1 MQEIKA
7 VKRSD
12 IIQINEWTYEISDTY
27 RSDMR
32 VPARFFAS
40 EKLLDDI
47 LKDNALWQLVN
58 VATLPGIVGYAYA
71 MPDIHQGY
79 GFPIGGVAAFD
90 IANGGVISPGG
101 IGYDINCG
109 VRLLRSNLTRGEIA
123 PRLQDLATA
132 LFGIVPSGV
141 GRGGKLRLH
150 GADLDAVLAGGAQQM
165 VTLGYGTQDDIIHC
179 EEEGKLP
186 FAQPDLVSKQ
196 AKGRGADQL
205 GTLGSGNHF
214 MEVQYVDEIYDEAAA
229 EAFGLRKGLV
239 TIMIHCGSRGL
250 GHQVCTDYVRLMTQK
265 QKEFGIILAD
275 RELVCA
281 PFTSPIAQEYWG
293 AMGAAAN
300 YAWANR
306 HLIAHW
312 ARQAWQ
318 GILGT
323 SAMLETVYD
332 LCHNI
337 GKVETH
343 KYQGTLRSLIMHRK
357 GATRAFGPGSEFIPE
372 LYRTVGQPVLIPG
385 TMGTASYVMAGTS
398 DSMETAFGSCCHG
411 AGRTLSRTK
420 AREKI
425 HGRTLK
431 QTLESQGIVIKTDST
446 VGLAEEA
453 PEVYKD
459 IDAVI
464 DCVHGAKLAKKVA
477 RLKPLAVIKG
487 G

>member
-1 MQEIKA
+1 MEQIKS

-12 IIQINEWTYEISDTY
+12 IVQINEWTYEISDTY
-27 RSDMR
+27 RQGMK

-40 EKLLDDI
+40 EALLDDI

-109 VRLLRSNLTRGEIA
+109 VRLLRANLTRGEIKTK
-123 PRLQDLATA
+123 LEELATA
-132 LFGIVPSGV
+132 LFGIIPSGV
-141 GRGGKLRLH
+141 GRGGKLRLK
-150 GADLDAVLAGGAQQM
+150 GAELDAVLAGGAPHM
-165 VTLGYGTQDDIIHC
+165 VSLGYGTQDDALHC
-179 EEEGKLP
+179 EEEGRLA
-186 FAQPDLVSKQ
+186 FAKPELVSDQ

-214 MEVQYVDEIYDEAAA
+214 MEVQYVDEIYDETIAAA
-229 EAFGLRKGLV
+229 YGLRKGLV

-250 GHQVCTDYVRLMTQK
+250 GHQVCTDYVRLMTHK
-265 QKEFGIILAD
+265 KAEFNIPLAD
-275 RELVCA
+275 RELICA
-281 PFTSPIAQEYWG
+281 PFESKIAQDYWG
-293 AMGAAAN
+293 AMAAAAN

-306 HLIAHW
+306 HMIAHW
-312 ARQAWQ
+312 SREAWQ
-318 GILGT
+318 KILGPDAT
-323 SAMLETVYD
+323 LETVYD
-332 LCHNI
+332 VCHNI

-343 KYQGTLRSLIMHRK
+343 MYKGAKRSLVMHRK
-357 GATRAFGPGSEFIPE
+357 GATRAFAPGSPEIPAM
-372 LYRTVGQPVLIPG
+372 YRTVGQPVLIPG
-385 TMGTASYVMAGTS
+385 TMGTASYVMAGTQQ
-398 DSMETAFGSCCHG
+398 SMETAFGSCCHG

-420 AREKI
+420 AREKF

-431 QTLESQGIVIKTDST
+431 QALEANGIVVRTDST

-464 DCVHGAKLAKKVA
+464 ACVAGAGLAAKVA

>member
-1 MQEIKA
+1 MEQIKS

-12 IIQINEWTYEISDTY
+12 IIQINEWTYEIAKEY
-27 RSDMR
+27 RSDMK

-40 EKLLDDI
+40 ATLLDDI

-109 VRLLRSNLTRGEIA
+109 VRLLRANLTRGEIKS
-123 PRLQDLATA
+123 RLEALATE
-132 LFGIVPSGV
+132 LFGIIPSGV
-141 GRGGKLRLH
+141 GRGGKLKLH
-150 GADLDAVLAGGAQQM
+150 GTDLDAVLAGGAQQM
-165 VTLGYGTQDDIIHC
+165 VSLGYGTEDDILHC
-179 EEEGKLP
+179 EEEGKLAGANP
-186 FAQPDLVSKQ
+186 ELVSKQ

-214 MEVQYVDEIYDEAAA
+214 MEVQYVDEIYDEATAD
-229 EAFGLRKGLV
+229 AFGLRKGLV

-250 GHQVCTDYVRLMTQK
+250 GHQVCTDYVRMMTHK
-265 QKEFGIILAD
+265 RAEFNIPLAD

-281 PFTSPIAQEYWG
+281 PFESQIAQEYWG
-293 AMGAAAN
+293 AMNAAAN

-306 HLIAHW
+306 HMIAHW
-312 ARQAWQ
+312 SREAWQ
-318 GILGT
+318 KILGSNAT
-323 SAMLETVYD
+323 LETLYD
-332 LCHNI
+332 VCHNI

-343 KYQGTLRSLIMHRK
+343 TYNNSQRSLVMHRK
-357 GATRAFGPGSEFIPE
+357 GATRAFGPGSPYIPAA
-372 LYRTVGQPVLIPG
+372 YRAVGQPVLIPG
-385 TMGTASYVMAGTS
+385 TMGTASYVMAGTQQ
-398 DSMETAFGSCCHG
+398 SMETAFGSCCHG
-411 AGRTLSRTK
+411 AGRTMSRTK
-420 AREKI
+420 AREKL

-431 QTLESQGIVIKTDST
+431 QALEAQGIVVKTDST

-464 DCVHGAKLAKKVA
+464 DVVHGVGLAAKIA